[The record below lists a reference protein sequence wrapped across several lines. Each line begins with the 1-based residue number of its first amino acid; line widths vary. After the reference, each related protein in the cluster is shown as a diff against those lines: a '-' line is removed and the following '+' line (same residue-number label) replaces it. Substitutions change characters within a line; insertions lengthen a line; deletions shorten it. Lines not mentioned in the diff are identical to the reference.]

1 MRFLHTADWH
11 LGRILNGRDLID
23 DQAHALESLVD
34 IAMHEAPDAIVI
46 AGDVYD
52 RSQPPERAIELL
64 DDVLA
69 RLGAIAPLLVIPGNH
84 DSAVRVGVNSRL
96 LERVH
101 VHVCGAE
108 HGAPRVVRLSHASG
122 EVRFHLMPYA
132 TVEAVRDALSRG
144 DLRSHHEATVARL
157 EAVERPSGRDVL
169 VGHLFADGGVSC
181 ESERDISVG
190 GVSVVRAQAFAGF
203 AYVALGHL
211 HRPHE
216 VHPGVRYSGSLCR
229 YSFSEQDHGK
239 SVTMVAINAR
249 GGVATQEIP
258 VDQRHGMRTL
268 RGAFDELLKG
278 AGSDAGRPDDFLRV
292 RLTDTLPVFQAQ
304 AQLRTLYP
312 NILELEYEASM
323 APVAGSAPDL
333 ADLSRRSEQDMLVRF
348 LDRYPEELAAP
359 LRKSAVSIMD
369 EVIASKVDA

>member
-1 MRFLHTADWH
+1 
-11 LGRILNGRDLID
+11 
-23 DQAHALESLVD
+23 
-34 IAMHEAPDAIVI
+34 MHSVVATCEAIMKRPWR
-46 AGDVYD
+46 G
-52 RSQPPERAIELL
+52 SK
-64 DDVLA
+64 
-69 RLGAIAPLLVIPGNH
+69 
-84 DSAVRVGVNSRL
+84 
-96 LERVH
+96 
-101 VHVCGAE
+101 
-108 HGAPRVVRLSHASG
+108 RLSAHQDGTCWSVTCSRMAVSAANPSG
-122 EVRFHLMPYA
+122 TSPSAACRWCG
-132 TVEAVRDALSRG
+132 RRRSRG
-144 DLRSHHEATVARL
+144 SPTWRWATCIA
-157 EAVERPSGRDVL
+157 
-169 VGHLFADGGVSC
+169 
-181 ESERDISVG
+181 
-190 GVSVVRAQAFAGF
+190 
-203 AYVALGHL
+203 
-211 HRPHE
+211 PHE

-239 SVTMVAINAR
+239 SVTLVAINAR